1 MFVRLTLWGQSEDMP
16 LFSLL
21 LARLT
26 VLNHAIGSTTVNRAT
41 AIIVGNLA
49 RRLMRNKLVHLQL
62 RALM

>member
-21 LARLT
+21 LARPT
-26 VLNHAIGSTTVNRAT
+26 VLNHTIGSTIVNRAK

-49 RRLMRNKLVHLQL
+49 RRFMRNKLVHLQL
-62 RALM
+62 RALV